1 MTQQQVGAVILGA
14 GFSRRF
20 GSDKRLHELGG
31 SSVAEI
37 TVNNY
42 RAAFKNVR
50 VVIRPEDD
58 ELANLLESFDV
69 ELLKSENAE
78 SGMGHSLSDG
88 VTNLDWH
95 WAFIALLDMPFIKR
109 ETLTSL
115 QKPAKQT
122 DPQIYKI
129 IRARLNSDPKRATH
143 PVGFHRSL
151 FHELKRCTGE
161 VGAKTVIQKYSS
173 ETHIIESEDNGLC
186 LDIDKPSD
194 LLLANQTRKSP
205 S

>member
-1 MTQQQVGAVILGA
+1 LIQQQTGVVILAA

-20 GSDKRLHELGG
+20 GSDKRLHKLGD
-31 SSVAEI
+31 SSVAET
-37 TVNNY
+37 TVNTY

-58 ELANLLESFDV
+58 DLANLLESLDV
-69 ELLKSENAE
+69 KLVKSENAQ

-95 WAFIALLDMPFIKR
+95 WAFIALLDMPFIKI
-109 ETLTSL
+109 ETLNSL
-115 QKPAKQT
+115 QKPAEQT
-122 DPQIYKI
+122 DPQIYKV
-129 IRARLNSDPKRATH
+129 IRARLNSDPKRTTH

-194 LLLANQTRKSP
+194 LF
-205 S
+205 

>member
-1 MTQQQVGAVILGA
+1 LIQQQTGVVILAA

-20 GSDKRLHELGG
+20 GSDKRLHKLGD
-31 SSVAEI
+31 SSVAET
-37 TVNNY
+37 TVNTY

-58 ELANLLESFDV
+58 ELAKLLESLDV
-69 ELLKSENAE
+69 ELVKSENAQ

-95 WAFIALLDMPFIKR
+95 WAFIALLDMPFIKI
-109 ETLTSL
+109 ETLISL
-115 QKPAKQT
+115 QKPAEHT
-122 DPQIYKI
+122 DPQIYKV
-129 IRARLNSDPKRATH
+129 IRARLNSDPKRTTH

-194 LLLANQTRKSP
+194 LF
-205 S
+205 